1 MEMIQTMQTMRTKA
15 KGTLPAG
22 SSAALF
28 ARSFARSF
36 ALSLALSMALLL
48 ALGRAAHAAPPP
60 LVESRCAASN
70 LVDAE
75 FRDAALAALDRLVV
89 RAPGQAADGA
99 VRNHHSAGHIDS
111 QGHAWHQV
119 SAYQV
124 NLGLVGALR
133 VSTQLL
139 PTVERWLTWQA
150 RHITPVGTRRGV
162 VLDHW
167 LRVDS
172 GEEST
177 CPPGI
182 EARLCQ
188 HVDAYDS
195 TAAST
200 LLMADAYLRH
210 GGQVAVL
217 RDPVMRATLEAAA
230 NMLRE
235 LTTAEGLTLAL
246 PEHRVAYTM
255 DAVEVIAGWRAWSRV
270 QRDAYAEPTAADNTV
285 ALAERAEVALQ
296 TRLWDRV
303 HNSWRVSADGDPP
316 QRGRWYPDTMAQAWP
331 LLWGGASSALA
342 RDIQTWR
349 RAIAPWQNKAT
360 HWADRVADPAGFLW
374 PAAAVAAQCSGDKP
388 TAKRWIERVR
398 LRWLDPKELFAWPFQ
413 VGDLL
418 WLLWMA
424 EPSVRPSAL
433 RAFPPPTPG

>member
-1 MEMIQTMQTMRTKA
+1 MA
-15 KGTLPAG
+15 HHNLLACAGAVTL
-22 SSAALF
+22 
-28 ARSFARSF
+28 
-36 ALSLALSMALLL
+36 ALSLAAQAS
-48 ALGRAAHAAPPP
+48 PPA
-60 LVESRCAASN
+60 LVESRCASTA
-70 LVDAE
+70 LVDPV

-89 RAPGQAADGA
+89 RSPGQATDGA
-99 VRNHHSAGHIDS
+99 VRNHHSAGHVDS
-111 QGHAWHQV
+111 DGHAWHQV

-124 NLGLVGALR
+124 NLGLIGALR
-133 VSTQLL
+133 VSAQVL
-139 PTVERWLTWQA
+139 PTVERWLDWQA
-150 RHITPVGTRRGV
+150 RHITPVGLRRGV

-167 LRVDS
+167 LRVDT

-182 EARLCQ
+182 EARLCN
-188 HVDAYDS
+188 HVDAFDS

-210 GGQVAVL
+210 GGRVAVL

-246 PEHRVAYTM
+246 PDHRIAYTM
-255 DAVEVIAGWRAWSRV
+255 DAVEVIAGWRAWSRI
-270 QRDAYAEPTAADNTV
+270 QRDAYAEPAAANNSQ
-285 ALAERAEVALQ
+285 ALAERGEAALQ
-296 TRLWDRV
+296 ARLWDSV
-303 HNSWRVSADGDPP
+303 HLVWRVSADSDAP

-331 LLWGGASSALA
+331 LLWGGKPGALA

-349 RAIAPWQNKAT
+349 RAIAPWQTAAT

-374 PAAAVAAQCSGDKP
+374 PAAAVAAQCSGDLP
-388 TAKRWIERVR
+388 TAKRWVARVR
-398 LRWLDPKELFAWPFQ
+398 QRWLDPKEPFAWPFQ

-424 EPSVRPSAL
+424 EPGVQPLAIGV
-433 RAFPPPTPG
+433 FPPPTQG